1 MASFDQVVALLD
13 DSYSMFHTKDM
24 VDALVLSTVE
34 VRGKLS
40 VRSYAVGQDIPVVK
54 SIPQMNKIMEAIETI
69 KIKDDIDLLAYWPD
83 GYATFDQLDG
93 MASIIEARNH
103 FILVMR
109 TMRWIDDM
117 ECRVSDLREPFSD
130 TCNVTKS
137 EQKGYV
143 ETLILGPNQV
153 PGKFV
158 AGHQLL
164 RFRENLW
171 LHTTS
176 ILVSLMV
183 LRDEYPNVG
192 IVSPSFHDFV
202 KTEQRKRTAGGFG
215 CANPQNKRV
224 IGIFSVGLHWVAVLV
239 DRTIRTETNKG
250 VCFMFDPLQ
259 LERNYAM
266 IEKCVWSTIEGLL
279 QLEDMLTYEKVVA
292 VPTHALF
299 VQSDSFYWEAG
310 RLQCS
315 REYAKSH
322 DSQI

>member
-1 MASFDQVVALLD
+1 
-13 DSYSMFHTKDM
+13 
-24 VDALVLSTVE
+24 
-34 VRGKLS
+34 
-40 VRSYAVGQDIPVVK
+40 
-54 SIPQMNKIMEAIETI
+54 
-69 KIKDDIDLLAYWPD
+69 
-83 GYATFDQLDG
+83 
-93 MASIIEARNH
+93 
-103 FILVMR
+103 
-109 TMRWIDDM
+109 MRWIDDM

-224 IGIFSVGLHWVAVLV
+224 IGIFSVRLHWVAVLV

-310 RLQCS
+310 NCIWYFWYFYSYHCTPKLHKAASVLTRI
-315 REYAKSH
+315 R
-322 DSQI
+322 

>member
-1 MASFDQVVALLD
+1 
-13 DSYSMFHTKDM
+13 
-24 VDALVLSTVE
+24 
-34 VRGKLS
+34 
-40 VRSYAVGQDIPVVK
+40 
-54 SIPQMNKIMEAIETI
+54 MNKIMEAIETI

-83 GYATFDQLDG
+83 GYTKFDQLDG

-109 TMRWIDDM
+109 TMRWIDDV
-117 ECRVSDLREPFSD
+117 EWRVSDLREPFSD
-130 TCNVTKS
+130 TCNVTKN

-153 PGKFV
+153 PGEFV

-164 RFRENLW
+164 DFL
-171 LHTTS
+171 
-176 ILVSLMV
+176 SLMV

-224 IGIFSVGLHWVAVLV
+224 IGIFSVELHWVAFLV
-239 DRTIRTETNKG
+239 DRTIRTETNNG

-259 LERNYAM
+259 LERNYAT
-266 IEKCVWSTIEGLL
+266 IEKCVWSTIEELL
-279 QLEDMLTYEKVVA
+279 QLEDMLTYKKVGCCTQKDSSSCGVWSIA
-292 VPTHALF
+292 ILEMLL
-299 VQSDSFYWEAG
+299 SDASWDDCLY
-310 RLQCS
+310 RLLPYLRMRFSYKAIAFIGKQGATDC
-315 REYAKSH
+315 
-322 DSQI
+322 

>member
-13 DSYSMFHTKDM
+13 GSYSMFHAKDM
-24 VDALVLSTVE
+24 VDALVLPTVE

-69 KIKDDIDLLAYWPD
+69 KIKDDIDLLVYWPD
-83 GYATFDQLDG
+83 YGYATFDQLDG

-109 TMRWIDDM
+109 TIRWIDDVKW
-117 ECRVSDLREPFSD
+117 RVSDLREPFSD
-130 TCNVTKS
+130 TRNVTKN

-143 ETLILGPNQV
+143 ETLIFGPNQV
-153 PGKFV
+153 PSEFV

-164 RFRENLW
+164 DFREHWW

-176 ILVSLMV
+176 ILVSLVV

-215 CANPQNKRV
+215 CTNPQNKRV
-224 IGIFSVGLHWVAVLV
+224 IGIFSVGLHWVAFLV
-239 DRTIRTETNKG
+239 DRTIRTETN
-250 VCFMFDPLQ
+250 
-259 LERNYAM
+259 
-266 IEKCVWSTIEGLL
+266 
-279 QLEDMLTYEKVVA
+279 
-292 VPTHALF
+292 
-299 VQSDSFYWEAG
+299 
-310 RLQCS
+310 
-315 REYAKSH
+315 
-322 DSQI
+322 